1 MNYMVKNNVYWQ
13 CPKCD
18 KEYNWKWGRLDCICG
33 PIHVICEEC
42 GTEFKGEFVWAGD
55 EDFEIVFPS
64 SYKENKEN
72 DFYLCFL
79 PCLKNYYKGRN
90 KMNDLEKFDD
100 LYKMATK
107 LKNDLDSYT
116 KYCSDERYYDKV
128 GLGFNKDR
136 AFSAFRTEISLDSWV
151 GNYKNSSCS
160 KIISIA
166 DTNIFQTYLLQYLN
180 KNVLIILDDII
191 YSMEKDLIKQKN
203 IKIKALKDE
212 LVKYESLGSNNGN
225 KGE

>member
-1 MNYMVKNNVYWQ
+1 
-13 CPKCD
+13 
-18 KEYNWKWGRLDCICG
+18 
-33 PIHVICEEC
+33 
-42 GTEFKGEFVWAGD
+42 
-55 EDFEIVFPS
+55 
-64 SYKENKEN
+64 
-72 DFYLCFL
+72 
-79 PCLKNYYKGRN
+79 
-90 KMNDLEKFDD
+90 MNDLEKFDD

-212 LVKYESLGSNNGN
+212 LVKYESLGSNNSN